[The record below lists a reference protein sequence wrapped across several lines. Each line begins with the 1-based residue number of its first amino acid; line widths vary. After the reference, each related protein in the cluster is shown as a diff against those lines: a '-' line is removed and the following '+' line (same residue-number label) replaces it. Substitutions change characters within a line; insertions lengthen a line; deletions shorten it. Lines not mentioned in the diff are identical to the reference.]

1 MDFSAQILAVKNM
14 NTMIEFYCKNLNFE
28 VLTIVPNEDTPQFT
42 ILQNGNVQ
50 VMLETVESLSKSNP
64 SLENPLNQSQQY
76 GIGVINYIKTD
87 DVSDLYNKLVENSV
101 PVVKELHET
110 WYGTKEFAIE
120 DPEGYVVMFSQ

>member
-14 NTMIEFYCKNLNFE
+14 NTMIEFYCENLNFE